1 MNPVGAEKRIQEGD
15 AALVT
20 RAAGGDQT
28 AFAALYDKHSG
39 LLYGLACRMLGPS
52 QDAEDAVQDAFMQAW
67 NNAAKYDPA
76 KGSARSWLALLCR
89 SRCLDRIRRRGTRG
103 RYEASAA
110 APEAAEDRALSAPE
124 WERARLAAEVR
135 EAVAALP
142 AEQRRA
148 VEEAFFE
155 GLSHSEVAQK
165 TGEPL
170 GTVKT
175 RLRLAAK
182 KLSEKLRPLWDE

>member
-1 MNPVGAEKRIQEGD
+1 MNPTGIQTRIQEGD
-15 AALVT
+15 EALVK
-20 RAAGGDQT
+20 RMAAGDET
-28 AFAALYDKHSG
+28 AFAALYDRYAS

-52 QDAEDAVQDAFMQAW
+52 QDAEDAVQDVFMQAW
-67 NNAAKYDPA
+67 TGAGTYDPGR
-76 KGSARSWLALLCR
+76 GSVRSWLALACR
-89 SRCLDRIRRRGTRG
+89 SRCLDRLRRSRTRA
-103 RYEASAA
+103 RREAAAA
-110 APEAAEDRALSAPE
+110 APQAAEDCALSHPE

-135 EAVAALP
+135 QAVAQLP
-142 AEQRRA
+142 PEQRRA
-148 VEEAFFE
+148 IEEAFFG
-155 GLSHSEVAQK
+155 GLSHSEVAEK